1 MYTIEFPG
9 VLKHLEKEKKEK
21 KKKKPT
27 TSFAGTGSGWVFHEL
42 FTAKYSSDAC

>member
-21 KKKKPT
+21 KKKK
-27 TSFAGTGSGWVFHEL
+27 AGNML
-42 FTAKYSSDAC
+42 

>member
-21 KKKKPT
+21 KKK
-27 TSFAGTGSGWVFHEL
+27 GREYVVNNVN
-42 FTAKYSSDAC
+42 SDFQ

>member
-21 KKKKPT
+21 KKKK
-27 TSFAGTGSGWVFHEL
+27 GREYVVNNVH
-42 FTAKYSSDAC
+42 SDFQWIIHKKFVIERQF